1 MTVETSEQL
10 TLKILQEKATQLR
23 IDSVRATTEAGSG
36 HPTSCASAAEI
47 MSVLF
52 YSVMRYDP
60 HDPRRPDNDL
70 FVLSKGHAA
79 PILYAAWSEA
89 GAFPREKL
97 LTLRKIDSDL
107 EGHPTTLL
115 PFVDVAT
122 GSLGQGLSVG
132 VGMALKA
139 KRFDHSGQRIFVLMG
154 DGESAEGS
162 VWEAA
167 QWAALEGLNNLCA
180 IMDINR
186 LGQSQPTMLQW
197 NLEIYRARWEAFG
210 WHVVLVDGHS
220 ITDLIAAF
228 QTAARVSDRP
238 TIVLA
243 RTVKG
248 KGLIGIEGLDG
259 WHGKVLDKPAAGKVI
274 VALESQLTGAAADWK
289 PNLPPA
295 PHSGS
300 QIHANGHPGS
310 GLKPPYAIGDKEV
323 ATRKGFADGLAALA
337 KGDPRIV
344 VLDGDVKNSTYTEE
358 FENVAINRFIE
369 GYIAEQNIIGM
380 AMGLAARGKV
390 PFAALFSCFVT
401 RAYDFLRLAAIS
413 NINIKIVGTHCG
425 VSIGEDGPTQMGLED
440 LAMSCAEP
448 NFTVLYPADATSAWR
463 ATALMAEHSGP
474 CYLRLGRPKA
484 LILYGPGE
492 QFAIGKCKVLRKSD
506 KDQVLVVAGGVTV
519 FEALTA
525 YEQLRKEAILIRVID
540 LFSVQPVDRDELI
553 ASARAAGGIVITV
566 EDHYAHGGL
575 GDAVLWAL
583 AEERVRAYKLAVREI
598 PHSGKPAEL
607 IAKFGI
613 SADHIVNAV
622 RSALG

>member
-10 TLKILQEKATQLR
+10 TLKVLQEKATRLR

-60 HDPRRPDNDL
+60 HDPRIPGSDV

-79 PILYAAWSEA
+79 PILYAAWAEA

-132 VGMALKA
+132 IGIALHA
-139 KRFDHSGQRIFVLMG
+139 KQNDYSGQRVFVLMG

-167 QWAALEGLNNLCA
+167 QWAALRNLNNLCA
-180 IMDINR
+180 IIDINR

-197 NLEIYRARWEAFG
+197 DLETYKARWEAFG
-210 WHVVLVDGHS
+210 WKTLLVDGHS
-220 ITDLIAAF
+220 ISELIAAF
-228 QTAARVSDRP
+228 ETATQVTDRP

-243 RTVKG
+243 RTLKG

-259 WHGKVLDKPAAGKVI
+259 WHGKVLDKPAAAKVI
-274 VALESQLTGAAADWK
+274 AELESQLSGADAEWK
-289 PNLPPA
+289 PNLPSALRNSSP
-295 PHSGS
+295 PT
-300 QIHANGHPGS
+300 ANRPSSSDGKS
-310 GLKPPYAIGDKEV
+310 PYAIGGTEI
-323 ATRKGFADGLAALA
+323 ATRKAFADSLAALA
-337 KGDPRIV
+337 NADSRIV

-358 FENVAINRFIE
+358 FDKLAPHRFFE

-380 AMGLAARGKV
+380 AMGLAARGDV

-401 RAYDFLRLAAIS
+401 RAYDFIRLAAIS
-413 NINIKIVGTHCG
+413 NLNIKIVGTHCG

-448 NFTVLYPADATSAWR
+448 NFTVLYPADATSAWK
-463 ATALMAEHSGP
+463 ATALIATHSGP
-474 CYLRLGRPKA
+474 CYLRLGRPKSP
-484 LILYGPGE
+484 ILYEAGE

-506 KDQVLVVAGGVTV
+506 KDKALVVAGGVTV
-519 FEALTA
+519 FEALAA
-525 YEQLRKEAILIRVID
+525 YEQLQKEGLSVRIID
-540 LFSVQPVDRDELI
+540 LFSVQPIDRDELVV
-553 ASARAAGGIVITV
+553 SARAAGGIVITV

-598 PHSGKPAEL
+598 PHSGKPEEL
-607 IAKFGI
+607 IEKYGI
-613 SADHIVNAV
+613 SAGHIVNAV
-622 RSALG
+622 KTALA